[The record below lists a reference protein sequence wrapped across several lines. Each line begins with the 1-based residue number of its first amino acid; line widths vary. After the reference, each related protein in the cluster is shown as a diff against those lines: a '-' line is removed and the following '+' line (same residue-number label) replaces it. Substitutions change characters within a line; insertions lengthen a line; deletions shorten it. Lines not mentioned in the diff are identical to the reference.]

1 MIQDVAAEIGR
12 AHIEDLRREAA
23 EYRLARSAR
32 VARKARAPHQHRTH
46 YASRVFWQV
55 RRTLGARP

>member
-1 MIQDVAAEIGR
+1 MIQDIASEISR
-12 AHIEDLRREAA
+12 AHMEDLRREAA

-32 VARKARAPHQHRTH
+32 VARKQRVPRQHRTR